1 MSATSTRN
9 PTSPLERRDI
19 RSDSLPSKRE
29 KEHSQKWSHGHRPL
43 AGVRVSFDPE
53 LDGTKEALPFP
64 KDKVRPMKQWSSA
77 TPKSHANKNP
87 KPSGNYTTS
96 RTAHKVSAVI
106 ESNDE
111 TVNTL
116 SKSLLELLPQ
126 HANNTKS
133 PIQTMIRT
141 NSASDAEI
149 LYSFDNKGPSPGD
162 KGRAVDLGGLVELA
176 EQKWASEQTDRIVK
190 GEYEVLDNEGE
201 KTVINKGKKRGSPK
215 QRATPVVVKSVVD
228 EDDGFELI

>member
-1 MSATSTRN
+1 
-9 PTSPLERRDI
+9 
-19 RSDSLPSKRE
+19 
-29 KEHSQKWSHGHRPL
+29 
-43 AGVRVSFDPE
+43 V
-53 LDGTKEALPFP
+53 
-64 KDKVRPMKQWSSA
+64 
-77 TPKSHANKNP
+77 
-87 KPSGNYTTS
+87 
-96 RTAHKVSAVI
+96 
-106 ESNDE
+106 

-126 HANNTKS
+126 HANNTQS

-201 KTVINKGKKRGSPK
+201 KTVIHKGKKRGSPK
-215 QRATPVVVKSVVD
+215 QRSTPVVVKSVVD